1 MNRNYGI
8 AAAFAAGLG
17 AIAWVAYGYFGSH
30 PLALTITSLI
40 AAFYLLGAVEL
51 HRFRQATTSLRTALA
66 ALPDGPL
73 PSLGDWLATLHP
85 SLRNAVRLR
94 IEGERAGLPGPSMT
108 PYLVGLLVLLGML
121 GTFLGM
127 VVTLNGAVLALEST
141 TDLATIRAALAAPI
155 KGLGLAFGTS
165 IAGVA
170 ASAMLGLVSTLCR
183 RERLLAALSLDTRI
197 ATSLRVFSLAHQREQ
212 TLESLQLQARLM
224 PGVVEKMQAMMAQME
239 RHNES
244 LGERLL
250 ADQQR
255 FYQHAQTA
263 YADLASSVDHSLKH
277 SLSESARLA
286 GATITPVVEATMA
299 GISRETAALQE
310 KMSATVQQQLDGLAR
325 RFDTTVTTVADGWT
339 GALARHD
346 GRSEALVSGL
356 HASLAGFNG
365 TFERHAASLLASVD
379 DRQAASQRAMAN
391 VVTQMAQQ
399 AGDQHT
405 RLADASQLQLEA
417 VAQRF
422 GVTTASAA
430 QSWRDALAQQ
440 QLGSENL
447 SGAMQTAVTSLVE
460 SFEFRSAA
468 LLETVGQAHVTL
480 QADLAGSDQHRL
492 AAWTTA
498 LEGMAES
505 LRDETQ
511 RAGAQ
516 SLAQQQQICTT
527 LEQTARD
534 VLTQAAEQARET
546 IGVMER
552 LIETACEAPRAAAQV
567 VGEMR
572 EKLSDSMVRD
582 KGMLEERSRI
592 MATLGSLLDA
602 VNQAATEQR
611 DAIDALVASA
621 ATMLER
627 AGAQFGDRIDHASEK
642 VEAVAAQASGSAVDM
657 ASMGEAFGVAV
668 QLFGASSE
676 ALTGQLQRIEAALGK
691 SNTRSDE
698 QLAYYVAQAREIV
711 DLSMSSQKQIVD
723 DLQQLAIRQMPMASE
738 VA

>member
-1 MNRNYGI
+1 MNRNFAI
-8 AAAFAAGLG
+8 AVAFAAGLG
-17 AIAWVAYGYFGSH
+17 AVAWVAYGYLGSH
-30 PLALTITSLI
+30 TLALSITLVIS
-40 AAFYLLGAVEL
+40 AFYLLGAAEL

-66 ALPDGPL
+66 ALPDGAL
-73 PSLGDWLATLHP
+73 PGLGDWLATLHP

-94 IEGERAGLPGPSMT
+94 IEGERIGLPGPSMA

-183 RERLLAALSLDTRI
+183 RERLLAAQALDARI
-197 ATSLRVFSLAHQREQ
+197 ATSLRVFSQAHQREQ
-212 TLESLQLQARLM
+212 TLQSLQLQSRLL
-224 PGVVEKMQAMMAQME
+224 PEVVDRMQSMMAQMQQ
-239 RHNES
+239 HNES

-277 SLSESARLA
+277 SLTESARVA
-286 GATITPVVEATMA
+286 AATMTPVVEATMA
-299 GISRETAALQE
+299 GITRETAAFQE
-310 KMSATVQQQLDGLAR
+310 KLSATVQRQLDGLAQR
-325 RFDTTVTTVADGWT
+325 LDTTVTVVADGWT
-339 GALARHD
+339 AALTRHD
-346 GRSEALVSGL
+346 GRSAALVSDL
-356 HASLAGFNG
+356 QQSLAGFNDS
-365 TFERHAASLLASVD
+365 FERHTASLLASVD
-379 DRQAASQRAMAN
+379 DRQAVSQRAMAD
-391 VVTQMAQQ
+391 VVAQMAQQ
-399 AGDQHT
+399 AGDLHA
-405 RLADASQLQLEA
+405 RLADGSQQQLEA

-422 GVTTASAA
+422 GATTAGAA
-430 QSWRDALAQQ
+430 QGWREALAQQ

-447 SGAMQTAVTSLVE
+447 SGAMQAAVAALVQ
-460 SFEFRSAA
+460 SFEQRSTA
-468 LLETVGQAHVTL
+468 LLETVGQAHATL
-480 QADLAGSDQHRL
+480 QADLAGNDQQRL
-492 AAWTTA
+492 AGWTSA
-498 LEGMAES
+498 LEAMAAS

-511 RAGAQ
+511 RAGAR
-516 SLAQQQQICTT
+516 SLTQQQQICTT

-546 IGVMER
+546 IAVMER
-552 LIETACEAPRAAAQV
+552 LIDTASEAPRAAAQV

-611 DAIDALVASA
+611 GAIDALVASA

-627 AGAQFGDRIDHASEK
+627 AGAQFGDSIDLASQK

-691 SNTRSDE
+691 SSMRSDE

-723 DLQQLAIRQMPMASE
+723 DLQQLATRQMPMASE